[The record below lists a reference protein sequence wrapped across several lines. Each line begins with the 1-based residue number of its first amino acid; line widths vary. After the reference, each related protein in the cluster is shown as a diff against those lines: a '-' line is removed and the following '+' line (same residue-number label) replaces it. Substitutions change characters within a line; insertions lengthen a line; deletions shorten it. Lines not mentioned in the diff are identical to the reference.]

1 VWRDGTGIV
10 ERSYAGD
17 MAGSWAWQEFFTEDP
32 RSWVLAGGEPAARW
46 LLLTHV
52 MDRGQDDPD
61 VIGVHAQVL
70 ADPGIRSLIDRLP
83 DWEAGARFGGHDSP
97 AFAPNLLTLL
107 ADSGVQAGDDPRIE
121 ALLDRMLDHQDP
133 DGRFQ
138 SYAPVRGT
146 DDPLWGCLLCDTH
159 AITEVLLRFGR
170 GDDPR
175 VQRSLAV
182 MRDDLADTAQG
193 PAWPCRTDP
202 TTGFRGPGR
211 KHDFC
216 PQVTLEALRV
226 FHLVPEAQRPDRLA
240 DSVRV
245 ALDGWRERDSHR
257 PYMFG
262 HGKGFKT
269 IKWPSTWYRV
279 DSLLDA
285 VARFPT
291 VWEQSRGHRRAVA
304 ELAACLIAYNLD
316 PAGRVTP
323 RSAFR
328 GFLDQSFGQK
338 KQPSPFATA
347 RVLAVLHRVDGLAA
361 QVREIDVLS
370 LPSSLGGKGNAEPPS

>member
-1 VWRDGTGIV
+1 
-10 ERSYAGD
+10 
-17 MAGSWAWQEFFTEDP
+17 MAGSWAWRESFTEDP
-32 RSWVLAGGEPAARW
+32 RTWILQAGEPGAQW
-46 LLLTHV
+46 LLLRHV
-52 MDRGQDDPD
+52 MDRGPDDPD
-61 VIGVHAQVL
+61 VIRAHAEVL
-70 ADPGIRSLIDRLP
+70 ADPGVRALIDRLP
-83 DWEAGARFGGHDSP
+83 DWEAGAKFGGHDSP

-121 ALLDRMLDHQDP
+121 ATLDRMLDHQDP

-138 SYAPVRGT
+138 SYAPPRGN

-170 GDDPR
+170 GDDLR
-175 VQRSLAV
+175 VQRSLTV
-182 MRDDLADTAQG
+182 MHDDLADTAQG
-193 PAWPCRTDP
+193 PAWPCRPDP

-211 KHDFC
+211 KLDFC

-226 FHLVPEAQRPDRLA
+226 FSLAPVTRHPDRLA
-240 DSVRV
+240 DAVRV
-245 ALDGWRERDSHR
+245 GLDAWRERSSHR

-262 HGKGFKT
+262 HGRRFKT

-285 VARFPT
+285 VGRFPAA
-291 VWEQSRGHRRAVA
+291 WQASPEYRRAVA

-323 RSAFR
+323 HSAFR
-328 GFLDQSFGQK
+328 GFQDQSFGQK
-338 KQPSPFATA
+338 KKPSAFATA
-347 RVLAVLHRVDGLAA
+347 RVLAVLHRVDPLAA
-361 QVREIDVLS
+361 QVREVDVLS
-370 LPSSLGGKGNAEPPS
+370 LPSSMGGTGTAEPPS